1 MTTQQ
6 TIIAFDPPKRAFASF
21 PLPPQGYTR
30 SRQGTHE
37 GIKWR
42 VVARSST
49 CGTIVRIRVWIDG
62 ELVAGGDGSRIV
74 VKVTRR
80 GKPWRRLWALA
91 SDRATDAL
99 ADALGSGE
107 RGAP

>member
-1 MTTQQ
+1 MTRNAT
-6 TIIAFDPPKRAFASF
+6 IAFEPPKRAFASF
-21 PLPPQGYTR
+21 PLSPQGYTR
-30 SRQGTHE
+30 SRQGTRD

-62 ELVAGGDGSRIV
+62 VLAAGGDGSEIV

-91 SDRATDAL
+91 SERATDAL